1 MKCPRCQADNR
12 AERKFCAA
20 CGAPLAAN
28 CPTCGFENAP
38 GEKFCGGCGKPLG
51 GEPASAPKAEPA
63 AREVQ
68 SRLMPK
74 DLAAKILN
82 TRGQIEGERRQVT
95 VLFCDLARS
104 TEIGERLDPETDREL
119 LNEYLEG
126 AIRSVYRYE
135 GVITEIAGDGFMA
148 IFGAPVAHDDDPTR
162 ACRAALE
169 IMAGLEPIGRK
180 WRERVGHT
188 IAARIGLNTGP
199 VVVGTVGNDL
209 RMDYT
214 AIGDTINVASRIQ
227 TSAQPGQ
234 IRLSEATRKLVA
246 PRFETEEIGR
256 TTFKGKS
263 AETTVFRLVRE
274 VPRQERRHQALR
286 SGLSHFCGRRGELAL
301 LRERFDAAREGDG
314 QVVLLSGEAGIGKSR
329 LVYEFRRSLDPDS
342 YTWLEG
348 QCMSYGTV
356 VPYHPFLDLLR
367 GAFEIDESDTE
378 HVIIEKVSRFCA
390 GLGPEVTAGVPFLRD
405 MLAVDPGDA
414 RVATTI
420 EVLKA
425 SSYSEAIRNLILGLS
440 ARRPLVLLVE
450 DVHWIDQSSAMLLRW
465 LLDSIAGARVF
476 ALITHRPDY
485 NWPFPVRSYFS
496 RISLH
501 GLPASLVD
509 ELTGSVLGQ
518 SDLPPALK
526 RLIAERSDGNPF
538 FIEELA
544 KSIREMGA
552 AGQGTNGSLAEAVPA
567 TLQQVIMARI
577 DRLDEEGKHALQI
590 ASVIGREFAM
600 RIFDRVRDWQGDSQ
614 SSLEKLRS
622 LELIYE
628 KTVHPELAYMFKHA
642 LTHDVAYGTLLR
654 AQRRDIHR
662 RVAALIEEIYAER
675 LPEFYET
682 LAYHYEQ
689 GEMPERAAHYA
700 LLSGERA
707 VSALSPEAEH
717 HFLKVTSLGTAR
729 PGCEEIVVKAQSG
742 FGDLMMLQGQMDRA
756 NAAYNAAIRAAGDP
770 EIVRQLRNKLIHQK
784 FVTRDG
790 VRIAYY
796 LQGPGSDGSD
806 RSATPIVMFHPLLQG
821 SFAFAPLALRLCQ
834 QYPVAYIDPRGIGAS
849 DKTAEPYDFD
859 ARVADAVAVLRELPF
874 NKLILQGDSDGVAA
888 AIHMFHALPDRI
900 EKVILFGFVARFR
913 RAPDFPIGLT
923 DEEVKQRTDRWIQSD
938 YRTSLDAFD
947 SDGFNDPGLSA
958 WKDQIVEIWL
968 QTIPQ
973 QMYRDFLGQVF
984 ATEVRELCR
993 RVNVPTLVIA
1003 GDKDLLIPERFV
1015 RDLATR
1021 IPNARYAVIKGAGHS
1036 APWSATDT
1044 FLEMLTTFI
1053 RTNALPK
1060 TEWEAWPTAGAS
1072 QAATAS

>member
-12 AERKFCAA
+12 PERKFCAA

-28 CPTCGFENAP
+28 CPSCGFENAP
-38 GEKFCGGCGKPLG
+38 GEKFCGGCGKPLSAQ
-51 GEPASAPKAEPA
+51 PAAPPKTEPA

-82 TRGQIEGERRQVT
+82 ARGQIEGERRQVT

-135 GVITEIAGDGFMA
+135 GVVTEIAGDGFMA

-162 ACRAALE
+162 ACRAAVE
-169 IMAGLEPIGRK
+169 IVAGLKEVGRK
-180 WRERVGHT
+180 WQERVGHS

-214 AIGDTINVASRIQ
+214 AIGDTINVASRIEN
-227 TSAQPGQ
+227 SAPPGE
-234 IRLSEATRKLVA
+234 ICLSEATRKLVA
-246 PRFETEEIGR
+246 PRFETAEAGR
-256 TTFKGKS
+256 ATFKGKR
-263 AETTVFRLVRE
+263 AETVVYRLVRE

-329 LVYEFRRSLDPDS
+329 LVYEFRRALDADS

-378 HVIIEKVSRFCA
+378 PVIIEKVGRFCA
-390 GLGPEVTAGVPFLRD
+390 GLGQEVAAGVPFLRD
-405 MLAVDPGDA
+405 LLAVAPGEA
-414 RVATTI
+414 MR
-420 EVLKA
+420 A
-425 SSYSEAIRNLILGLS
+425 SSYAEAIRNLLLALS
-440 ARRPLVLLVE
+440 TRRPLVLLVE
-450 DVHWIDQSSAMLLRW
+450 DVHWMDQSSATLLRW

-501 GLPASLVD
+501 GLPSSLVD
-509 ELTGSVLGQ
+509 ELAGSVLGK
-518 SDLPPALK
+518 SDLPAALK

-544 KSIREMGA
+544 KSIQEMGA
-552 AGQGTNGSLAEAVPA
+552 AGQRTNGSLADAVPA

-577 DRLDEEGKHALQI
+577 DRLDEDGKHALQV

-628 KTVHPELAYMFKHA
+628 KSVHPELAYMFKHA

-662 RVAALIEEIYAER
+662 RVAALVEEIYAER

-707 VSALSPEAEH
+707 VLALSPEAEH
-717 HFLKVTSLGTAR
+717 HFQKAIALGTAR
-729 PGCEEIVVKAQSG
+729 PNCQEIVVKAQSG
-742 FGDLMMLQGQMDRA
+742 FGDLMMLQGHTDRA
-756 NAAYNAAIRAAGDP
+756 NAAYQAAIRAAQDSST
-770 EIVRQLRNKLIHQK
+770 INQLRNRVIHQK

-796 LQGPGSDGSD
+796 IQGPGSDGSD
-806 RSATPIVMFHPLLQG
+806 RSATPIVMFHPLIQG
-821 SFAFAPLALRLCQ
+821 SFAFAPLALRLCR
-834 QYPVAYIDPRGIGAS
+834 QYLVVYVDPRGTGGS
-849 DKTAEPYDFD
+849 DKPDASYDFNE
-859 ARVADAVAVLRELPF
+859 RVADAVAALRVLPYE
-874 NKLILQGDSDGVAA
+874 KLVVWGDSDGVAA
-888 AIHMFHALPDRI
+888 AMHLFRALPDRI
-900 EKVILFGFVARFR
+900 EKMILFGFGARMFQ
-913 RAPDFPIGLT
+913 APDFTIGFSQQ
-923 DEEVKQRTDRWIQSD
+923 EWKERTDRWLVTD
-938 YRTSLDAFD
+938 YRTGLDAFV
-947 SDGFNDPGLSA
+947 SDAFNDPGMSA
-958 WKDQIVEIWL
+958 WKDQIAQHWFD
-968 QTIPQ
+968 TIPQ
-973 QMYRDFLGQVF
+973 QWYRDFLMQAYGDDN
-984 ATEVRELCR
+984 RELAR
-993 RVNVPTLVIA
+993 TVNVPTLVIA
-1003 GDKDLLIPERFV
+1003 GDNDLLVPVRFVKDL
-1015 RDLATR
+1015 ANR
-1021 IPNARYAVIKGAGHS
+1021 IPNAKLAVIKGAGHS
-1036 APWSATDT
+1036 AAWSAADT

-1053 RTNALPK
+1053 RTGALPK
-1060 TEWEAWPTAGAS
+1060 YEWQAWSTSPAPQELAAS
-1072 QAATAS
+1072 S

>member
-28 CPTCGFENAP
+28 CPSCGFENAP
-38 GEKFCGGCGKPLG
+38 GEKFCGGCGKALG
-51 GEPASAPKAEPA
+51 GEPAPAPKPEPA
-63 AREVQ
+63 GREVP

-74 DLAAKILN
+74 DLAAKILD

-169 IMAGLEPIGRK
+169 IMAGLEAVGRK
-180 WRERVGHT
+180 WQERVGHT

-234 IRLSEATRKLVA
+234 ICLSEATRKLVA
-246 PRFETEEIGR
+246 PRFETEEVGR
-256 TTFKGKS
+256 ATFKGKS
-263 AETTVFRLVRE
+263 AETVVYRLVRE

-314 QVVLLSGEAGIGKSR
+314 QVVLLSGEAGMGKSR
-329 LVYEFRRSLDPDS
+329 LVYEFRRSLEADS

-378 HVIIEKVSRFCA
+378 PVIIDKVERFCA
-390 GLGPEVTAGVPFLRD
+390 GLGPEMRNGVPFLRD
-405 MLAVDPGDA
+405 LLSVDPGDPRVA
-414 RVATTI
+414 RVL
-420 EVLKA
+420 ESLKA
-425 SSYSEAIRNLILGLS
+425 SNYFEAIRNLVMALS
-440 ARRPLVLLVE
+440 KKRLVILLVE

-465 LLDSIAGARVF
+465 FLDSIAGARVF

-509 ELTGSVLGQ
+509 ELTQSVLGK
-518 SDLPPALK
+518 SDLAPALR

-544 KSIREMGA
+544 KSIHEMGA
-552 AGQGTNGSLAEAVPA
+552 AGQSVSNGAEAVPA

-577 DRLDEEGKHALQI
+577 DRLDEESKHALQV

-600 RIFDRVRDWQGDSQ
+600 RVFDRVKDWQGDSR
-614 SSLEKLRS
+614 SSLDKLRG

-642 LTHDVAYGTLLR
+642 HDVAYGTLLR

-682 LAYHYEQ
+682 LAYHYRQ
-689 GEMPERAAHYA
+689 SDLPERAAHYA

-707 VSALSPEAEH
+707 ASGLAPEAEH
-717 HFLKVTSLGTAR
+717 HFQEAISLGTAR

-742 FGDLMMLQGQMDRA
+742 LGDLLLLRGQTDRA
-756 NAAYNAAIRAAGDP
+756 NAAYHAAIRATKDP
-770 EIVRQLRNKLIHQK
+770 GTIRRLRNKLVYQK

-790 VRIAYY
+790 VRIACY
-796 LQGPGSDGSD
+796 LQGPGSGGGDP
-806 RSATPIVMFHPLLQG
+806 SATPIVMFHPLVQG
-821 SFAFAPLALRLCQ
+821 TFSFVQLAVRLCQ
-834 QYPVAYIDPRGIGAS
+834 EFNVLFIDPRGFGGS
-849 DKTAEPYDFD
+849 DKPDEPYDFD
-859 ARVADAVAVLRELPF
+859 THVEDAVAVLRQLPF
-874 NKLILQGDSDGVAA
+874 DKFILWGDSDGGPAA
-888 AIHMFHALPDRI
+888 VRMFHELPGRVDRL
-900 EKVILFGFVARFR
+900 VLFGPVARIR
-913 RAPDFPIGLT
+913 WAPDFPMGVT
-923 DEEVKQRTDRWIQSD
+923 DEQLKERTDRYYADD
-938 YRTSLDAFD
+938 YRSALEYLFSRA
-947 SDGFNDPGLSA
+947 FNDPGMSG
-958 WKDQIVEIWL
+958 WKNIIVDYWL
-968 QTIPQ
+968 ETIPQ
-973 QMYRDFLGQVF
+973 QVFRDFFKQVIDTDLR
-984 ATEVRELCR
+984 ALYRE
-993 RVNVPTLVIA
+993 VNVPTLVIA
-1003 GDKDLLIPERFV
+1003 GSNDTLIPPAACKYV
-1015 RDLATR
+1015 ASM
-1021 IPNARYAVIKGAGHS
+1021 IPDAQFAIIKGAGHN
-1036 APWSATDT
+1036 APWSAADT
-1044 FLEMLTTFI
+1044 FIEMLTTFI
-1053 RTNALPK
+1053 RTGTLPK
-1060 TEWEAWPTAGAS
+1060 TEWEAWPTCAAPP
-1072 QAATAS
+1072 QAATAN

>member
-1 MKCPRCQADNR
+1 PRCQADNR
-12 AERKFCAA
+12 AERKFCAS
-20 CGAPLAAN
+20 CGAPLGAN
-28 CPTCGFENAP
+28 CPNCGFENAP
-38 GEKFCGGCGKPLG
+38 GEKFCGGCGKALG
-51 GEPASAPKAEPA
+51 GEPAPPSKPEPT

-68 SRLMPK
+68 SQLMPK
-74 DLAAKILN
+74 DLAAKILK

-104 TEIGERLDPETDREL
+104 TEIAERLDPETDREL

-126 AIRSVYRYE
+126 AIRTVYRYE
-135 GVITEIAGDGFMA
+135 GVVTEIAGDGFMA
-148 IFGAPVAHDDDPTR
+148 IFGAPVAHDDDPAR

-169 IMAGLEPIGRK
+169 IMAGLDAVGRK
-180 WRERVGHT
+180 WKDRVGHA
-188 IAARIGLNTGP
+188 IAARIGLNSGP

-234 IRLSEATRKLVA
+234 ICLSEAARKLVA
-246 PRFETEEIGR
+246 PRFETEEVGR
-256 TTFKGKS
+256 ATFKGKS

-286 SGLSHFCGRRGELAL
+286 SGLSHFCGRRSELAM
-301 LRERFDAAREGDG
+301 LRERFDTAREGDG

-329 LVYEFRRSLDPDS
+329 LVYEFRRSLDADT

-356 VPYHPFLDLLR
+356 VAYHPFLDLLR

-378 HVIIEKVSRFCA
+378 PVIIDKINRFCA
-390 GLGPEVTAGVPFLRD
+390 GLGPKVSAGVPFLRD
-405 MLAVDPGDA
+405 LLSVDSGDA
-414 RVATTI
+414 RVATML
-420 EVLKA
+420 ESLKA
-425 SSYSEAIRNLILGLS
+425 ASYSEAIRDLILAL
-440 ARRPLVLLVE
+440 AAQRPVVLLME
-450 DVHWIDQSSAMLLRW
+450 DVHWVDQSSATLLRW
-465 LLDSIAGARVF
+465 LFDSIAGARVF
-476 ALITHRPDY
+476 ALVTHRPDY

-509 ELTGSVLGQ
+509 ELTGSVLGR
-518 SDLPPALK
+518 SDLPGALK

-538 FIEELA
+538 FVEELA
-544 KSIREMGA
+544 KSISEMGA
-552 AGQGTNGSLAEAVPA
+552 AAQRTDGALAEAVPA

-600 RIFDRVRDWQGDSQ
+600 RIFDRMRDWQGSSE

-682 LAYHYEQ
+682 LAYHFEQ

-700 LLSGERA
+700 LLSGEREA
-707 VSALSPEAEH
+707 SALSPEAEH
-717 HFLKVTSLGTAR
+717 HFQRAIALAAAR

-742 FGDLMMLQGQMDRA
+742 FGDLMLLTAQTDRA
-756 NAAYNAAIRAAGDP
+756 NAAYNGAISAAKDP
-770 EIVRQLRNKLIHQK
+770 ETARRIRNKLVQRK

-796 LQGPGSDGSD
+796 LQGSGGDGSD
-806 RSATPIVMFHPLLQG
+806 RSATPIVMFHPMLQG
-821 SFAFAPLALRLCQ
+821 SAAHAPLALRLCQ
-834 QYPVAYIDPRGIGAS
+834 QFPVAYIDPRGLGAS
-849 DKTAEPYDFD
+849 DKPNEPYDFD
-859 ARVADAVAVLRELPF
+859 VRVADALAVLRELPF
-874 NKLILQGDSDGVAA
+874 AKFILWGDSDGVPSAVRMY
-888 AIHMFHALPDRI
+888 HGLPGRI
-900 EKVILFGFVARFR
+900 EKMILFGGMARIR
-913 RAPDFPIGLT
+913 QAPDYPIGAT
-923 DEEVKQRTDRWIQSD
+923 DEQIREVMDRFFADD
-938 YRTSLDAFD
+938 YRAGLDAFF
-947 SDGFNDPGLSA
+947 SDGLNEPGLSA
-958 WKDQIVEIWL
+958 WKDRLVDIWFQNIPRQIFIGFL
-968 QTIPQ
+968 QQTFDIDE
-973 QMYRDFLGQVF
+973 RDLFRKVD
-984 ATEVRELCR
+984 A
-993 RVNVPTLVIA
+993 PTLVIA
-1003 GDKDLLIPERFV
+1003 GQHDILVPPRHARYVADLIPGAQFA
-1015 RDLATR
+1015 L
-1021 IPNARYAVIKGAGHS
+1021 IKGAGHS
-1036 APWSATDT
+1036 AMATATDT
-1044 FLEMLTTFI
+1044 FLEIVTTFI
-1053 RTNALPK
+1053 RTGTLPK
-1060 TEWEAWPTAGAS
+1060 TEWEARPTAKR
-1072 QAATAS
+1072 